1 MNRYIVWAGGTP
13 IYEGTNKENALN
25 VVDIYI
31 EMDYD
36 DICMEK
42 LTDE

>member
-13 IYEGTNKENALN
+13 LYDGHNKKHALN
-25 VVDIYI
+25 VVDIYE

-36 DICMEK
+36 DIVMEEVK
-42 LTDE
+42 DE